1 MIPFPFTKSTDGKRK
16 GFAAIEIL
24 NSYGKTVM
32 KRAFLALALCG
43 LALVAKSQNTS
54 VENSTFGIQTGV
66 LGVWVYNEAKL
77 SNTIAL
83 RTELGF
89 DFGIWETTYYDDYDS
104 PFLLTPVIVLEPR
117 FYYNLK
123 KRAENSK
130 RTDGNSGNFIALK
143 TSYHPDSFVLFN
155 TDDAPVVSDFA
166 IIPTW
171 GIRRNIGEHF
181 NFEAGLGVGL
191 SHTFAERA
199 GYSEDK
205 TEMELNMHLRIG
217 YRF

>member
-1 MIPFPFTKSTDGKRK
+1 MKKTLL
-16 GFAAIEIL
+16 IL
-24 NSYGKTVM
+24 TL
-32 KRAFLALALCG
+32 FG
-43 LALVAKSQNTS
+43 LTLIAKSQNTS
-54 VENSTFGIQTGV
+54 VEKSTFGIQTGV
-66 LGVWVYNEAKL
+66 LGIWAYNEAKL

-89 DFGIWETTYYDDYDS
+89 DFGIWETTFYDDYNS
-104 PFLLTPVIVLEPR
+104 PFLLTPVIVIEPR

-143 TSYHPDSFVLFN
+143 SGFHPDSFVLFN
-155 TDDAPVVSDFA
+155 TDNAPVVSDFS

-171 GIRRNIGEHF
+171 GIRRNLGEHF
-181 NFEAGLGVGL
+181 NYEAGIGAGF

-199 GYSEDK
+199 GYEKNKS
-205 TEMELNMHLRIG
+205 EMELNMHLRIG

>member
-1 MIPFPFTKSTDGKRK
+1 
-16 GFAAIEIL
+16 
-24 NSYGKTVM
+24 M
-32 KRAFLALALCG
+32 KKALLIFALCG
-43 LALVAKSQNTS
+43 LTLTAKSQNTS
-54 VENSTFGIQTGV
+54 VEKSTFGVQTGV
-66 LGVWVYNEAKL
+66 LGIWVYNEAKL

-89 DFGIWETTYYDDYDS
+89 DFGIWETTYYDDYNS
-104 PFLLTPVIVLEPR
+104 SFLLTPVIVVEPR

-123 KRAENSK
+123 KRSENSK
-130 RTDGNSGNFIALK
+130 RIDGNSGNFFALK
-143 TSYHPDSFVLFN
+143 MGYHPDWFVLFN
-155 TDDAPVVSDFA
+155 TDNAPVVSDYS

-171 GIRRNIGEHF
+171 GIRRNIGDHF
-181 NFEAGLGVGL
+181 NYEAGIGAGL

-199 GYSEDK
+199 GYSKDK